1 MLWSTL
7 VLPAAGKQTDPP
19 TRPKPATPWSSGGA
33 ETCADHTEEPRTH
46 RPRPPERMTEA
57 NSTRTPETLARTPD
71 SDRRGPQCSER
82 PRPQCS
88 ETQPS
93 AAEHPE
99 TGSQRPAPPMPTK
112 PINNTTANANTAAPT
127 STSASELR
135 SDPQGTAARGG
146 AAATRRRPSFG
157 SYAGAAATSSRA
169 DRMRARRSSCCASR
183 DRARRRRGEPAARPV
198 ERSRAEPGTPPLRPG
213 AATGS
218 LSWDFT
224 VVVSDTAVITP
235 PQN

>member
-7 VLPAAGKQTDPP
+7 VLPATGKQTDPP
-19 TRPKPATPWSSGGA
+19 ARPKPATPWSTGGA
-33 ETCADHTEEPRTH
+33 ETCADHAEEPRKH

-57 NSTRTPETLARTPD
+57 NSTRTPETLARPPD
-71 SDRRGPQCSER
+71 SDRRGPQRSEA
-82 PRPQCS
+82 
-88 ETQPS
+88 QPS
-93 AAEHPE
+93 ATGHPATEHPG
-99 TGSQRPAPPMPTK
+99 TGAQRPAPPMPTK

-127 STSASELR
+127 STSASEFR
-135 SDPQGTAARGG
+135 SDPQGTAARGR
-146 AAATRRRPSFG
+146 AVATRRRPSFG
-157 SYAGAAATSSRA
+157 SHAGAAATSSRA

-183 DRARRRRGEPAARPV
+183 DRARRRRGEPVARPV
-198 ERSRAEPGTPPLRPG
+198 ERSRAEPGAPPLRPG